1 MKLKRVLD
9 KLIYTYKNIGL
20 KGTVVKVTDKIF
32 KKKPTFEKI
41 NSEKYVIWQEKN
53 NLSEDE
59 ILKQRKTKFEYE
71 PKISIIVPLYNT
83 KYKYFEELVNSVRL
97 QTYTNWELCLI
108 DASEKVNSDFEAVT
122 MLDKKIVYKRLGENK
137 GIAENTNEGLKIA
150 TGDYVA
156 FLDHD
161 DLLYVSALFEVVK
174 AINENRD
181 IDFLYTDEDKIAD
194 SGERFDPHFKPDFSP
209 EMLECTNYI
218 THLVVAKKELI
229 DNVGFLRKEFDGAQ
243 DFDYVLRLTNKAKVV
258 YHIPKVLYHWRVA
271 EGSTAKNIEL
281 KNYAIEAGTNAL
293 NRYFKDYYNE
303 EAKAYNCPE
312 VPGVYKVEYKLKGN
326 PRVNIIIPNK
336 DSIKYLDR
344 AINSILEETTYD
356 NYKILVIEN
365 NSENQETFDYYKTLK
380 EKSNKI
386 EVLTY
391 KGKFNYSRIINFGV
405 KNSKDAEY
413 ILQLN
418 NDIKVLTKNWL
429 EQMIA
434 LMQKDGVGAVGAR
447 LYYED
452 LSLQHAGISYG
463 IAGTAGNMLVNLPK
477 GRHAYLGFE
486 AMQRNVSAVT
496 GACLMTKRSIYEEVD
511 YMNENLAVA
520 FNDVDFCLKIRE
532 KGYRIVYTP
541 WVELI
546 HYESKTRGYEDTPKK
561 KERFEKEKDIFIK
574 KWKMLLDENKDP
586 YLNINFSRDSVDY
599 IIEDKKIKY

>member
-71 PKISIIVPLYNT
+71 PKISIVVPLYNT

-229 DNVGFLRKEFDGAQ
+229 ENVGFLRKEFDGAQ

-561 KERFEKEKDIFIK
+561 KERFEKEKDVFIK

-599 IIEDKKIKY
+599 IIEDKKIK

>member
-71 PKISIIVPLYNT
+71 PKISIVVPLYNT

-150 TGDYVA
+150 TGDYIA

-181 IDFLYTDEDKIAD
+181 IDFVYTDEDKIAD

-561 KERFEKEKDIFIK
+561 KERFEKEKDVFIK

-599 IIEDKKIKY
+599 IIEDKKIK

>member
-9 KLIYTYKNIGL
+9 KLIYSYKNIGL
-20 KGTVVKVTDKIF
+20 KGTVVKITDKIF
-32 KKKPTFEKI
+32 KKKPTFEML
-41 NSEKYVIWQEKN
+41 NSERYVVWQKNN
-53 NLSEDE
+53 NLSDEE

-108 DASEKVNSDFEAVT
+108 DASEKVNKDFEAVT
-122 MLDKKIVYKRLGENK
+122 MLDKKIVYKRLDENK
-137 GIAENTNEGLKIA
+137 GIAENTNEGIKIA

-174 AINENRD
+174 ALNENKD
-181 IDFLYTDEDKIAD
+181 IDFIYTDEDKIGD
-194 SGERFDPHFKPDFSP
+194 DGKRFDPHFKPDFSL

-218 THLVVAKKELI
+218 THLVVAKKELV
-229 DNVGFLRKEFDGAQ
+229 DKVGLLRKEFDGAQ
-243 DFDYVLRLTNKAKVV
+243 DFDYVLRLTKESKCI

-281 KNYAIEAGTNAL
+281 KNYAIDAGTNAL

-303 EAKAYNCPE
+303 EAVAFNCPE
-312 VPGVYKVEYKLKGN
+312 VPGVYKVEYKLKGS

-336 DSIKYLDR
+336 DSVKYLDR
-344 AINSILEETTYD
+344 ALTSILEQTTYD

-365 NSENQETFDYYKTLK
+365 NSEEKETFDYYESLK
-380 EKSNKI
+380 NKSDKI

-418 NDIKVLTKNWL
+418 NDVKVLTKNWL
-429 EQMIA
+429 EQMVA

-452 LSLQHAGISYG
+452 MSLQHAGIAYG

-496 GACLMTKRSIYEEVD
+496 GACLMTRKSIYEEVD
-511 YMNENLAVA
+511 FMEEKLAVA

-561 KERFEKEKDIFIK
+561 KERFEKETEIFVN
-574 KWKMLLDENKDP
+574 KWKRLLEEDKDP
-586 YLNINFSRDSVDY
+586 YLNINFSREYVDY
-599 IIEDKKIKY
+599 VIESKKINR